1 MVHVVARIAVKVGNR
16 SVLIDA
22 IRDLLPQ
29 VRAEAGCVSYAPSI
43 DAPTDIERQ
52 APAEDNVVTVIEQ
65 WQSVEHLKAH
75 LAAVHM
81 SQFRAKAGDLVESV
95 ELRIL
100 QPV

>member
-1 MVHVVARIAVKVGNR
+1 MVHVVARITVKVGNR

-22 IRDLLPQ
+22 MRDLVPQ
-29 VRAEAGCVSYAPSI
+29 VRAEEGCVSYTPSI

-52 APAEDNVVTVIEQ
+52 APVDDDVVTVIEQ

-75 LAAVHM
+75 LAAAQM
-81 SQFRAKAGDLVESV
+81 SQFRAKVGDLVESV
-95 ELRIL
+95 ELRVL